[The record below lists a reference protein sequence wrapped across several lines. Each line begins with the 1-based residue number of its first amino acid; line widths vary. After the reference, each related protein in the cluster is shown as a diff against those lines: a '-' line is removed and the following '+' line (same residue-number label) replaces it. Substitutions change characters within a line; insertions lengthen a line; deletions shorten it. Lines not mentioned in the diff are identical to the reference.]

1 MNGVMILHEII
12 HETKR
17 RKQIGIV
24 LKLDFEKA
32 YDKVKW
38 KFLFH
43 CLAARGFCNTWCNWI
58 QEVVSGGTISVKM
71 NDLLGQYIKSY
82 KGVRQGDPSPQFFL
96 TLWQMVLPR

>member
-1 MNGVMILHEII
+1 MITKTLTLRFEKVADKLIHPTQTVFMKGRNIMNGIMVSHEIL

-38 KFLFH
+38 SFLFE
-43 CLAARGFCNTWCNWI
+43 CLAARGLCAKWCMWI
-58 QEVVSGGTISVKM
+58 KQVISG
-71 NDLLGQYIKSY
+71 
-82 KGVRQGDPSPQFFL
+82 
-96 TLWQMVLPR
+96 